1 MCFDIMCFDITLQS
15 WSGTAPL
22 TVGRAASINLPG
34 SGARQ
39 ARWWI
44 MQLPPW
50 TSWGNRGIQCFD
62 LPAKPSIEGAMK
74 DKSQIPLA
82 LVDLFAGCG
91 GLSLGMENAGFTPVF
106 VNELNPDAMATYL
119 ANRHHEVGGKP
130 FSERGNLHC
139 YDANELQGERLE
151 QMVADLL
158 ALGLTIPDL
167 AGAKNASNEGDLD
180 LLAGGPPCQGYSGIG
195 HRRSYSVDKKDLPS
209 NQLFGRMAKVIRR
222 LRPRIFL
229 FENVRGILT
238 SKWSREGDDMIWPE
252 VWGEFCKI
260 PGYHVRYTLV
270 RASDYGV
277 PQNRPRVLLVGIRED
292 IVRASSIVDLSVDD
306 KDAVKCGFL
315 PKGDPSEAPGI
326 EELLGDLV
334 DPAAGRTLVKGDFP
348 AGKFETKKYP
358 RAPQSAIQGMLRA
371 APRAHEARTGELT
384 DHEYS
389 RHAKRIVD
397 KFAYMIRHGGEI
409 PIEARTKKFAQKV
422 LPKAWGNG
430 RPSITATSMP
440 DDYVHYSQPRILT
453 VREWARLQLFPDWYR
468 FIGKRTTG
476 GIRRAG
482 NPREGNFD
490 REVPKYTQIGN
501 AVPVGLAERVGA
513 HFKRVLEDAL
523 GNAGQ
528 GRLSR
533 SDRTGDAGE
542 ARDRGGLVGADTDR
556 A

>member
-1 MCFDIMCFDITLQS
+1 MTK
-15 WSGTAPL
+15 
-22 TVGRAASINLPG
+22 
-34 SGARQ
+34 
-39 ARWWI
+39 
-44 MQLPPW
+44 
-50 TSWGNRGIQCFD
+50 TS
-62 LPAKPSIEGAMK
+62 K
-74 DKSQIPLA
+74 IPLA
-82 LVDLFAGCG
+82 MVDLFAGCG

-130 FSERGNLHC
+130 FAEQTHLHC
-139 YDANELQGERLE
+139 NDANELHGERLE
-151 QMVADLL
+151 KMVADLS
-158 ALGLTIPDL
+158 ALGLRLPGP
-167 AGAKNASNEGDLD
+167 AEAASASNEGDLD

-209 NQLFGRMAKVIRR
+209 NQLFGRMANIVRR
-222 LRPRIFL
+222 LRPRVFL

-238 SKWSREGDDMIWPE
+238 SKWTRGGDDPIWPD
-252 VWGEFCKI
+252 VWGEFRKI

-270 RASDYGV
+270 KASDYGV
-277 PQNRPRVLLVGIRED
+277 PQNRPRVLLVGIRDD
-292 IVRASSIVDLSVDD
+292 IARASSIIDLSADD
-306 KDAVKCGFL
+306 EDAVKCGFL
-315 PKGDPSEAPGI
+315 PVGDPSEAPGI

-334 DPAAGRTLVKGDFP
+334 DPAAGRALGEQAFP
-348 AGKFETKKYP
+348 PGRFATTGYP
-358 RAPQSAIQGMLRA
+358 RAPQTAIQRKLRA
-371 APRAHEARTGELT
+371 PPPAHEARSGELT

-389 RHAKRIVD
+389 RHAGRIVD
-397 KFAYMIRHGGEI
+397 KFAHMIANGGEI
-409 PIEARTKKFAQKV
+409 PEAARTKKFAQKV
-422 LPKAWGNG
+422 LPRTWGNG

-468 FIGKRTTG
+468 FTGKRTTG

-482 NPREGNFD
+482 NPREGLFD

-523 GNAGQ
+523 GDAGK
-528 GRLSR
+528 GRLPGGNR
-533 SDRTGDAGE
+533 AGDAGT
-542 ARDRGGLVGADTDR
+542 ARPRGKLAGADADR

>member
-1 MCFDIMCFDITLQS
+1 
-15 WSGTAPL
+15 
-22 TVGRAASINLPG
+22 
-34 SGARQ
+34 
-39 ARWWI
+39 
-44 MQLPPW
+44 
-50 TSWGNRGIQCFD
+50 
-62 LPAKPSIEGAMK
+62 MK
-74 DKSQIPLA
+74 DTSPIPFA
-82 LVDLFAGCG
+82 MVDLFAGCG

-119 ANRHHEVGGKP
+119 ANRHHKVGGRP
-130 FSERGNLHC
+130 FADQSNLHC
-139 YDANELQGERLE
+139 NDANELQGKRLE
-151 QMVADLL
+151 QMVSDLS
-158 ALGLTIPDL
+158 ALGLQLPSM
-167 AGAKNASNEGDLD
+167 AEAKNASNDSDLN

-209 NQLFGRMAKVIRR
+209 NQLFGRMAKIICR

-238 SKWSREGDDMIWPE
+238 SKWTREGGDLIWPD
-252 VWGEFCKI
+252 VWGEFRKI

-277 PQNRPRVLLVGIRED
+277 PQNRPRVLLVGIRDD
-292 IVRASSIVDLSVDD
+292 IAKASSVIDLSADE

-326 EELLGDLV
+326 EELLGDLI
-334 DPAAGRTLVKGDFP
+334 DPAVSRALEKQDFP
-348 AGKFETKKYP
+348 AGKFATTKYP
-358 RAPQSAIQGMLRA
+358 RAPQSVIQQKLRA
-371 APRAHEARTGELT
+371 APPAHEARTGELT

-389 RHAKRIVD
+389 KHAKRIVD
-397 KFAYMIRHGGEI
+397 KFAYMIGHGGEI
-409 PIEARTKKFAQKV
+409 PVEAQTKKFAQKV
-422 LPKAWGNG
+422 LPRTWGNG

-440 DDYVHYSQPRILT
+440 DDYVHFCQPRILT

-468 FIGKRTTG
+468 FMGKRTTG

-513 HFKRVLEDAL
+513 HFKRLLEDAL
-523 GNAGQ
+523 SNAGQ
-528 GRLSR
+528 SRLSR
-533 SDRTGDAGE
+533 SGRTGDARTP
-542 ARDRGGLVGADTDR
+542 RDRSGLVGADADR

>member
-1 MCFDIMCFDITLQS
+1 
-15 WSGTAPL
+15 
-22 TVGRAASINLPG
+22 
-34 SGARQ
+34 
-39 ARWWI
+39 
-44 MQLPPW
+44 
-50 TSWGNRGIQCFD
+50 
-62 LPAKPSIEGAMK
+62 MK
-74 DKSQIPLA
+74 NKSQIPFA
-82 LVDLFAGCG
+82 MVDLFAGCG

-119 ANRHHEVGGKP
+119 ANRHHDVGGRP
-130 FSERGNLHC
+130 FAEQANLHC
-139 YDANELQGERLE
+139 NDANELQGPRLE
-151 QMVADLL
+151 KMASDLA
-158 ALGLTIPDL
+158 ALGLTLPDL
-167 AGAKNASNEGDLD
+167 AGAEIASNNCDLD
-180 LLAGGPPCQGYSGIG
+180 LLTGGPPCQGYSGIG
-195 HRRSYSVDKKDLPS
+195 HRRSYAVDKKDLPS
-209 NQLFGRMAKVIRR
+209 NQLYGRMTKIIRR

-238 SKWSREGDDMIWPE
+238 SKWTREGDDMIWPD
-252 VWGEFCKI
+252 VWGEFRKI

-277 PQNRPRVLLVGIRED
+277 PQNRPRVLLVGIRDD
-292 IVRASSIVDLSVDD
+292 IVKASSIVDLSVDE

-334 DPAAGRTLVKGDFP
+334 DPVIKRALEKQDFP
-348 AGKFETKKYP
+348 QGKFETREYP
-358 RAPQSAIQGMLRA
+358 RAPQTPIQEKLRA
-371 APRAHEARTGELT
+371 APPAHEQRSGELT
-384 DHEYS
+384 EHEYS
-389 RHAKRIVD
+389 KHAKRIVE
-397 KFAYMIRHGGEI
+397 KFAYMIKNGGEI
-409 PIEARTKKFAQKV
+409 PEDAQTKKFAQKV
-422 LPKAWGNG
+422 LPKTWGNG
-430 RPSITATSMP
+430 RPTITATSMP

-468 FIGKRTTG
+468 FMGKRTTG

-482 NPREGNFD
+482 NPREGIFD

-523 GNAGQ
+523 GDAGK

-533 SDRTGDAGE
+533 GDGT
-542 ARDRGGLVGADTDR
+542 RDADQVRHRGGLVGADTDR